1 MCADAHAVVRCANAN
16 TVVIHVLML
25 ADLMAA
31 LIAGVVLAVLLLIPI
46 AFFAVLEYRHKQ

>member
-1 MCADAHAVVRCANAN
+1 MVTR
-16 TVVIHVLML
+16 VLMFT
-25 ADLMAA
+25 DLMAA